1 MSALNS
7 ELKKVNVCSQ
17 FRKICSYPLRQRDP
31 GDVDVR
37 VKTMHTHLM
46 PDTVSSLSIA
56 DSRTFSISEL
66 AREFGITPRALRFYE
81 DKDMLHPARDGMTR
95 VYSHR
100 DRGRVKI
107 IVRLKRLGLPLA
119 DIREILD
126 LYGLEDG
133 QRAQMRMSLVKFQNQ
148 IKELESQREDIE
160 MALQELH
167 RGIEWL
173 EEQLDKI
180 GPGAAEAENLKAYD
194 EVARRQLD
202 DA

>member
-1 MSALNS
+1 
-7 ELKKVNVCSQ
+7 
-17 FRKICSYPLRQRDP
+17 
-31 GDVDVR
+31 
-37 VKTMHTHLM
+37 M
-46 PDTVSSLSIA
+46 PDTISSISIA
-56 DSRTFSISEL
+56 DSRTYSISEL

-100 DRGRVKI
+100 DRARVKI

-133 QRAQMRMSLVKFQNQ
+133 ERAQMRMSLVKFQNQ
-148 IKELESQREDIE
+148 VKELESQREDIE

-173 EEQLDKI
+173 EEQLGRI
-180 GPGAAEAENLKAYD
+180 GPGKDDAANLKAYD
-194 EVARRQLD
+194 AVARRELD

>member
-1 MSALNS
+1 MADTASSISISDA
-7 ELKKVNVCSQ
+7 
-17 FRKICSYPLRQRDP
+17 RSY
-31 GDVDVR
+31 
-37 VKTMHTHLM
+37 
-46 PDTVSSLSIA
+46 
-56 DSRTFSISEL
+56 SISEL

-81 DKDMLHPARDGMTR
+81 DKDMLHPSRDGMTR

-100 DRGRVKI
+100 DRARVTI

-126 LYGLEDG
+126 LYGLDDD
-133 QRAQMRMSLVKFQNQ
+133 QRAQMRMSLVKFQDQ

-173 EEQLDKI
+173 EGNLAKV
-180 GPGAAEAENLKAYD
+180 GPAPEEAENVKAY
-194 EVARRQLD
+194 EAVARRQLD
-202 DA
+202 NA

>member
-1 MSALNS
+1 MA
-7 ELKKVNVCSQ
+7 
-17 FRKICSYPLRQRDP
+17 
-31 GDVDVR
+31 
-37 VKTMHTHLM
+37 
-46 PDTVSSLSIA
+46 DTVSSLSIA
-56 DSRTFSISEL
+56 DSRTYSISEL

-100 DRGRVKI
+100 DRARVTI

-126 LYGLEDG
+126 LYALNDG
-133 QRAQMRMSLVKFQNQ
+133 QRSQMRMMQVKFQKQ

-167 RGIEWL
+167 RGVEWL
-173 EEQLDKI
+173 QGNLANV
-180 GPGAAEAENLKAYD
+180 GPAAGEAEDVKAYD

-202 DA
+202 EA

>member
-1 MSALNS
+1 MNKS
-7 ELKKVNVCSQ
+7 
-17 FRKICSYPLRQRDP
+17 
-31 GDVDVR
+31 
-37 VKTMHTHLM
+37 H
-46 PDTVSSLSIA
+46 SSLSIA
-56 DSRTFSISEL
+56 DSRSYSISEL

-100 DRGRVKI
+100 DRARVTI

-126 LYGLEDG
+126 LYGMDDD
-133 QRAQMRMSLVKFQNQ
+133 QRAQMRAMYDKFHKQ
-148 IKELESQREDIE
+148 IRELESQREDIE

-173 EEQLDKI
+173 EGNLSKI
-180 GPGAAEAENLKAYD
+180 GPKPGDAENLKAYD
-194 EVARRQLD
+194 AVARRQLN